1 MSFVG
6 LAAECFSG
14 PAQVGS
20 VNARICN
27 TTRRLQA
34 TNLVCGAPAASIP
47 RIYPLHHRYR
57 ELGTMPSSWR
67 DGSPFG
73 WVVST
78 PSTSTIGALIVL
90 YAYVRTWRCRPSFLI
105 HRRFLLSNWR
115 LPCTPAVR
123 FNLQYPHWSS
133 LQWLDG
139 AVASRMVLWRHGL
152 I

>member
-1 MSFVG
+1 MMSFVG
-6 LAAECFSG
+6 LAAECLSG

-20 VNARICN
+20 VNAGICN

-34 TNLVCGAPAASIP
+34 TNLVCGAPTASIP
-47 RIYPLHHRYR
+47 HICPPSVISLPLPRTENHAFFWM
-57 ELGTMPSSWR
+57 G
-67 DGSPFG
+67 GFK
-73 WVVST
+73 T

-90 YAYVRTWRCRPSFLI
+90 CACVRTWRCRPSFLI
-105 HRRFLLSNWR
+105 HRRFLLSYWH
-115 LPCTPAVR
+115 LTCTPAVR
-123 FNLQYPHWSS
+123 SNLQYPHWSS